1 VCVLAPPRQLSTATR
16 PVLPPLQMPDIFPG
30 GNAGIRNLTATTG
43 WKVIAHNRY
52 WSADT
57 TYATQNG
64 GAWQFYVDAPSSPA
78 GGSMAVPLQQEFW
91 EWLLTDAA
99 KSWCVAMAPTGAGSW
114 YRAGWAPCCRDADAP
129 VPVIVLWLRLLC
141 AATVAR

>member
-1 VCVLAPPRQLSTATR
+1 
-16 PVLPPLQMPDIFPG
+16 MPDIFPG

-57 TYATQNG
+57 SYASQNG
-64 GAWQFYVDAPSSPA
+64 GEWQFYIDAPSSPA

-99 KSWCVAMAPTGAGSW
+99 KSWCVAMAPSAGCGAGLS
-114 YRAGWAPCCRDADAP
+114 RCRGP
-129 VPVIVLWLRLLC
+129 RHFFP
-141 AATVAR
+141 